1 MTAPAPLPPAE
12 VRGVSIRVKA
22 ALLLIVVATLP
33 AAWIALRLLS
43 INRDAVQ
50 TAEQKLQA
58 SVLAEVATGVLS
70 RVRDTEAD
78 ARAVAHA
85 LALAASSEAPGDPV
99 LAVRSVLATRRSIDA
114 VRFEVPAAG
123 VDTVLRRGD
132 GAAAVPASTPALR
145 AKAAASGV
153 AIAAG
158 ADGRGV
164 VVVPIPRVQAGAPAG
179 YVTAAID
186 LAATD
191 RLLEELRATRFD
203 GGDVSL
209 LLVDGR
215 RRVVSSRGVET
226 LAVGSDAA
234 ALPIWSVLPAEA
246 DFTQRVGVI
255 SRHHSGQT
263 AMIGGVETVPDL
275 GWAVAL
281 WRPQAS
287 AYRTLAAMERQS
299 LLAAGVT
306 LLLALRLGLVV
317 ARSVVAPV
325 RTLVE
330 QARRIGQRRWREL
343 GPAPRRG
350 DELGALGRAMSAM
363 AADLEAGERELER
376 QARLRHDL
384 GRFMGSA
391 LVEAVVRGEHSVEL
405 GGRRAE
411 ISVLFA
417 DVVAFT
423 PFAEAHQPEE
433 VVALLNELFSV
444 LSEVVFR
451 HGGMVDKFIGD
462 CLMAVWGAPTAQ
474 PDHAERALAAAE
486 EMIQFV
492 ETAREDWAARFGI
505 KLEIAIGINSGEAIV
520 GNIGSSKRMEY
531 TVVGDTV
538 NLAARLEDI
547 ARPNQV
553 LVAERTRALVG
564 DAFPLTEL
572 GAHALPGRAAPA
584 RVYHL
589 ETFDVGA

>member
-1 MTAPAPLPPAE
+1 MTEPASVPPVAA
-12 VRGVSIRVKA
+12 RGVSIRVKA
-22 ALLLIVVATLP
+22 TLLLLVVATLP

-58 SVLAEVATGVLS
+58 SVLAEVASGVLS

-85 LALAASSEAPGDPV
+85 LALAASSDAAGDPV
-99 LAVRSVLATRRSIDA
+99 LAVRSLLATRRSIDA

-132 GAAAVPASTPALR
+132 GAGSAPASTPALR
-145 AKAAASGV
+145 AKADAAGV
-153 AIAAG
+153 AIEAAV
-158 ADGRGV
+158 DGRGV
-164 VVVPIPRVQAGAPAG
+164 VVVPIPRLQGDAPSG
-179 YVTAAID
+179 YVTAAVD
-186 LAATD
+186 FAATD

-209 LLVDGR
+209 LLVDGQ
-215 RRVVSSRGVET
+215 RRVVSSRGEET
-226 LAVGSDAA
+226 LAPGSDASL
-234 ALPIWSVLPAEA
+234 LPIWAVLPPEA

-255 SRHHSGQT
+255 SRHYAGQK

-287 AYRTLAAMERQS
+287 AYRTLAVMERQS
-299 LLAAGVT
+299 LLAAGAT
-306 LLLALRLGLVV
+306 LLLALVMGVVV

-325 RTLVE
+325 RALAE

-343 GPAPRRG
+343 MPVPRRG
-350 DELGALGRAMSAM
+350 DEIGTLARAMSVM
-363 AADLEAGERELER
+363 ASDLEAGEQEVER
-376 QARLRHDL
+376 QTRLRHDL

-391 LVEAVVRGEHSVEL
+391 LVEAVVRGEHAVEL
-405 GGRRAE
+405 GGHRAE

-423 PFAEAHQPEE
+423 PFAEAHEPEE
-433 VVALLNELFSV
+433 VVSLLNELFSV

-451 HGGMVDKFIGD
+451 HGGIVDKFIGD
-462 CLMAVWGAPTAQ
+462 CLMAVWGAPSAQ
-474 PDHAERALAAAE
+474 PDHAERAVAAAE

-492 ETAREDWAARFGI
+492 ETAREDWTARFGI
-505 KLEIAIGINSGEAIV
+505 KLEIAIGINSGDAIV

-553 LVAERTRALVG
+553 LVAERTRNLVG

-572 GAHALPGRAAPA
+572 GAHALPGRVAAA
-584 RVYHL
+584 RIYHL
-589 ETFDVGA
+589 ETGDVAG